1 MSRAAAAARAAL
13 AGLAAAALAGC
24 QGLPTEAK
32 VDPPPAPPVRPAAV
46 AAPAA
51 PGAIFHAGSYR
62 PLFEDHRARHVG
74 DTITVQ
80 IVERV
85 SASARSTSTVEKKGG
100 LEGSVS
106 ALPLLAGNSFARAG
120 VSGRS
125 ANTFS
130 GKGGTENASQ
140 FTGTITATVVDVLP
154 SGHLVVAGDKQIGV
168 NDNVDVLH
176 FSGHVDPRTIQPG
189 NLVASAQVAHVRV
202 QQKGRGGQADAQQI
216 GWLSRFFLSVM
227 PM

>member
-1 MSRAAAAARAAL
+1 MLLLRGLAGGAL
-13 AGLAAAALAGC
+13 ALLAGC
-24 QGLPTEAK
+24 QSVLPTVAK
-32 VDPPPAPPVRPAAV
+32 VDVAEPVVVRPYTAPRPMTPNGSIYQAAQ
-46 AAPAA
+46 
-51 PGAIFHAGSYR
+51 YR
-62 PLFEDHRARHVG
+62 PLFEDHRARLVG